1 MSYFRNALLYPRS
14 VALIGA
20 SADVSRLTARPLK
33 FMRHHGF
40 QGEIFPVNVSHDTVG
55 GLKAYKS
62 VADIPAQIDHAY
74 ILLNADPAL
83 EAVEACAAVGV
94 PVVTVLADGF
104 AESGGAGIERQK
116 RLIEIAENN
125 KIKVIGPNS
134 TGVVQADSGF
144 SCTTNAAFGREHLP
158 TGNFAVLSQS
168 GSVIG
173 AMLSRSAA
181 VGLGFKAYVSVGN
194 EACLG
199 VGEIGKELV
208 SDPEID
214 GFILFLETIRRPDEV
229 KEFAALAHAAGKP
242 LIAYLVG
249 KSDAGQSLAASHT
262 GAMTGG
268 GKAIRAFLDGLGIY
282 QVDNFEALAE
292 LANMLKLRERLK
304 TRPDRATVLTTTG
317 GGGGMVYDLLGMRG
331 VELTGM
337 SQHSS
342 KILNESGLFIKPGA
356 LVDVTLAG
364 AKYETMK
371 SVVSALINDPASGL
385 VVAVIGSSAQ
395 FNPELAV
402 KPIVDAVKEAGA
414 NAAPVVAVPV
424 PDAAESIRM
433 FNESGIPAFRTA
445 ESAAECIGVL
455 LSSAPGYS
463 PRQVDDTALSGVRQ
477 ILRDC
482 VQSQLLETEAA
493 AVFRELS
500 IKAPPSIAIASD
512 GPVPDEMPFDGPY
525 VVKVLSR
532 EIQHKSD
539 IGGVVIGLSD
549 VTSVT
554 EAVTNMRQALAHST
568 QGVSIIGYLIQQQV
582 SSLGEAIIGFYRD
595 PVVGP
600 LITVG
605 MGGVSTEIYED
616 LAVRPAPVSVE
627 TAIEMVAQ
635 VKGFELFRGFRNK
648 PKGDLLALARAVS
661 WISDLAAVARV
672 QEAEINP
679 MLVGA
684 DGCGVVLADALVR
697 LGGVK

>member
-1 MSYFRNALLYPRS
+1 MSDFRNALLYPRS

-20 SADVSRLTARPLK
+20 SADASRLTARPLK
-33 FMRHHGF
+33 FMSDHGY
-40 QGEIFPVNVSHDTVG
+40 QGEIFPVNVSHDEVG
-55 GLKAYKS
+55 GRKAYKS
-62 VADIPAQIDHAY
+62 VSEIPTPVDHAY
-74 ILLNADPAL
+74 ILLNAEPAL
-83 EAVEACAAVGV
+83 EAVEACAAAGV
-94 PVVTVLADGF
+94 RVVTVLADGF
-104 AESGGAGIERQK
+104 AESGGVGIERQE
-116 RLIEIAENN
+116 RLVETAKSC

-134 TGVVQADSGF
+134 TGVVEVDKGY
-144 SCTTNAAFGREHLP
+144 SCTTNAAFGRETLP
-158 TGNFAVLSQS
+158 SGNFAVLSQS

-173 AMLSRSAA
+173 AMLSRGAA

-194 EACLG
+194 EACMG
-199 VGEIGKELV
+199 VGEIGQELV
-208 SDPEID
+208 SDPEIG
-214 GFILFLETIRRPDEV
+214 GFVLFLETIRRPEEV
-229 KEFAALAHAAGKP
+229 KKFAAAAHEADKP
-242 LIAYLVG
+242 VIAYLVG

-268 GKAIRAFLDGLGIY
+268 GRAIRAFLDGLGIY
-282 QVDNFEALAE
+282 LVDNFEALAE
-292 LANMLKLRERLK
+292 LANVLKLRKRLK
-304 TRPDRATVLTTTG
+304 TRPDKATVVTTTG
-317 GGGGMVYDLLGMRG
+317 GGGGMIYDLLGMRD
-331 VELTGM
+331 VALAGM

-342 KILNESGLFIKPGA
+342 KALQDIGISIKPGA

-371 SVVSALINDPASGL
+371 TVVSTLINDPTSGL

-402 KPIVDAVKEAGA
+402 DPIVDAVRESGP

-455 LSSAPGYS
+455 LSPV
-463 PRQVDDTALSGVRQ
+463 PRSSRAIVDDTSLTSIRQ
-477 ILRDC
+477 ILRTC

-493 AVFRELS
+493 AVFKELS
-500 IKAPPSIAIASD
+500 IKAPSSIQIGAD
-512 GPVPDEMPFDGPY
+512 EPVPPQIPFEGPY

-539 IGGVVIGLSD
+539 VGGVVIGLQD
-549 VTSVT
+549 VRSVA
-554 EAVTNMRQALAHST
+554 EAVDRMREGLGTAVPAR
-568 QGVSIIGYLIQQQV
+568 SITGYLIQQHV

-595 PVVGP
+595 PIVGP

-605 MGGVSTEIYED
+605 LGGVSTEIYED
-616 LAVRPAPVSVE
+616 IAVRPAPVNVE
-627 TAIEMVAQ
+627 TAMEMVAQ

-661 WISDLAAVARV
+661 WISDLAAVTRI

-679 MLVGA
+679 MLIGA
-684 DGCGVVLADALVR
+684 EGCGTVMADALVR
-697 LGGVK
+697 LDGVK

>member
-20 SADVSRLTARPLK
+20 SADISRLTARPLK
-33 FMRHHGF
+33 FMRDHGF

-62 VADIPAQIDHAY
+62 VAEIPAQIDHAY

-83 EAVEACAAVGV
+83 EAVEACAAIGV

-104 AESGGAGIERQK
+104 AESGGAGIDRQK
-116 RLIEIAENN
+116 RLIEIAENSE
-125 KIKVIGPNS
+125 IKVIGPNS
-134 TGVVQADSGF
+134 TGVVEAASGF
-144 SCTTNAAFGREHLP
+144 SCTTNAAFGREGLP
-158 TGNFAVLSQS
+158 SGNFLVLSQR

-214 GFILFLETIRRPDEV
+214 GFVLFLETIRRPDEV
-229 KEFAALAHAAGKP
+229 KEFAASAHAAGKP

-268 GKAIRAFLDGLGIY
+268 GRAIRAFLDGLGIY

-292 LANMLKLRERLK
+292 LANTLTLRERLK
-304 TRPDRATVLTTTG
+304 TRPEKATVVTTTG
-317 GGGGMVYDLLGMRG
+317 GGGGMIYDLLGMRD
-331 VELTGM
+331 VALTGM

-342 KILNESGLFIKPGA
+342 KALQEIGLSIKPGA

-371 SVVSALINDPASGL
+371 SVVSTLINDPTSGL

-402 KPIVDAVKEAGA
+402 NPIVDAVKESGG

-455 LSSAPGYS
+455 LSPAPRYS
-463 PRQVDDTALSGVRQ
+463 PRQVDDTALSGVRR

-482 VQSQLLETEAA
+482 VQSRLLETEAG

-500 IKAPPSIAIASD
+500 IKAPPSMQIAEDEA
-512 GPVPDEMPFDGPY
+512 VPEPIPFEGPY

-532 EIQHKSD
+532 GIPHKSD
-539 IGGVVIGLSD
+539 VGGVVIGLHD
-549 VTSVT
+549 VKSVAK
-554 EAVTNMRQALAHST
+554 AVDKMRASLGET
-568 QGVSIIGYLIQQQV
+568 QPEGSIIGYLIQQQA

-595 PVVGP
+595 PIVGP

-616 LAVRPAPVSVE
+616 IAVRPAPVSVE
-627 TAIEMVAQ
+627 TAMEMVAQ
-635 VKGFELFRGFRNK
+635 VRGFELFRGFRNK

-661 WISDLAAVARV
+661 WISDLAAVPRV

-679 MLVGA
+679 MLIGA
-684 DGCGVVLADALVR
+684 EGCGAVMADALVR
-697 LGGVK
+697 LEGAK